1 VVVRSILPRSM
12 LVIDLRER
20 SGQPGLS
27 AFSGTATAE
36 SARPSLPAAYF
47 LANKARTMSSAMPR
61 SMLSI

>member
-1 VVVRSILPRSM
+1 M